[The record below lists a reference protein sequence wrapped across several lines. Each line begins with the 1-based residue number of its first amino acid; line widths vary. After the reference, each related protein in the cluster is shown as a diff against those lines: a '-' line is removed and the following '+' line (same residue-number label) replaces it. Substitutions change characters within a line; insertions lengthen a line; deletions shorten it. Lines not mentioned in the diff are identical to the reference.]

1 MPLTDLL
8 KIKKINLSQI
18 ANLVIL
24 LIAGIVALNIYQRQ
38 NKKITSVLKLHKDQS
53 EKNELLLQIDDI
65 NKSIESYK
73 ENFGYRDRREIINM
87 ITNIARSSGVN
98 ILALRPQEK
107 AKKVKSEIYDKVFF
121 DVDIQANS
129 YHEIGKF
136 ISRLES
142 NPVIF
147 IVESIVIEP
156 TSDTKRT
163 KKTELEIELEKLG
176 ARLTISQLFFK

>member
-24 LIAGIVALNIYQRQ
+24 LIAGLVALNIYQRQ
-38 NKKITSVLKLHKDQS
+38 NKKIDSVLKLHKDQS
-53 EKNELLLQIDDI
+53 EKNELLLRIGDV
-65 NKSIESYK
+65 NKIMESFQ
-73 ENFGYRDRREIINM
+73 ESFGPRDRREIINT
-87 ITNIARSSGVN
+87 ITNIARSSGVD
-98 ILALRPQEK
+98 IIALRPQER

-121 DVDIQANS
+121 DVDIQANN

-136 ISRLES
+136 LSRLES
-142 NPVIF
+142 NPIIF
-147 IVESIVIEP
+147 IAESIIIEP
-156 TSDTKRT
+156 VSDTRKT
-163 KKTELEIELEKLG
+163 KKTELDIELEKLG